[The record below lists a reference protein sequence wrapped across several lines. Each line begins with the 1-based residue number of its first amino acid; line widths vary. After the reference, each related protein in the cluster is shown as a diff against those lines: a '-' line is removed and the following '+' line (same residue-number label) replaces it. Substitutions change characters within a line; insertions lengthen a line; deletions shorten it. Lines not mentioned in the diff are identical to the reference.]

1 MSGERGEKTGVGGGR
16 GGVNIELIYLLTIIS
31 ACRTGRGGRGGR
43 GGGKKIIH
51 HVVAVS
57 CVSGASRHLWC
68 WFLKAH
74 AAYRLT
80 PLDKGVCQVDYRSF
94 LMVYLLYC
102 LKKKKKNCDVHFGR
116 RVAARRTRRVS
127 GNVLTFGIRIIE

>member
-1 MSGERGEKTGVGGGR
+1 MWGR
-16 GGVNIELIYLLTIIS
+16 SYVELIYLLTTIY
-31 ACRTGRGGRGGR
+31 ACRTGRGKEEEEEEE
-43 GGGKKIIH
+43 GKKIIH
-51 HVVAVS
+51 QVVAVS
-57 CVSGASRHLWC
+57 CVSGASCHLWC

-102 LKKKKKNCDVHFGR
+102 FKKKKKSAFHASQLAERLREFVDIWDKDY
-116 RVAARRTRRVS
+116 RVND
-127 GNVLTFGIRIIE
+127 G

>member
-1 MSGERGEKTGVGGGR
+1 MEELEKV
-16 GGVNIELIYLLTIIS
+16 VENEEEE
-31 ACRTGRGGRGGR
+31 
-43 GGGKKIIH
+43 GKKIIH

-57 CVSGASRHLWC
+57 CVSGASCHLWC

-102 LKKKKKNCDVHFGR
+102 LKKEKKKCAFR
-116 RVAARRTRRVS
+116 PTRGS
-127 GNVLTFGIRIIE
+127 